1 MTTQASA
8 NGTRPKGRSK
18 PPKTVKVPKDPEGR
32 MPLAEHIRELRTRL
46 YRASLG
52 IALGAVAG
60 WFMHDWVIH
69 LLSKTVCVVHN
80 DHIIGLHPYD
90 AAASCP
96 NGLLTNSGATSGLA
110 ISLKVSLLVGL
121 LLSCPV
127 WLYQL
132 WAFIAPGLHKKEKKY
147 SLSFVGV
154 AVPLFAAGTALA
166 YWIFPTLMKVLL
178 NFVPSESVTQ
188 LPIDQFIG
196 FFMRM
201 VLIFGLSFEVPLIV
215 VALNFTGV
223 LSAER
228 LKKSWRYVT
237 FAIFVFSAAAVPT
250 GEPLG
255 MTALAAP
262 MCLLYYGAIGVAIL
276 NDRRRA
282 ARDINAGLSPDEAS
296 DLDLSPAAVE
306 QARPVE
312 QIRRGYDDDYNDL
325 T

>member
-18 PPKTVKVPKDPEGR
+18 PPKAERTSKDPEGR
-32 MPLAEHIRELRTRL
+32 MPLGDHIRELRTRL
-46 YRASLG
+46 FRASVG
-52 IALGAVAG
+52 ILLGAIVG
-60 WFMHDWVIH
+60 WFIHQWVIQ
-69 LLSKTVCVVHN
+69 LLENTVCTDMSIHGV
-80 DHIIGLHPYD
+80 GTP
-90 AAASCP
+90 SPQCP
-96 NGLLTNSGATSGLA
+96 NGVVTITGATTSIS

-121 LLSCPV
+121 LLASPV

-132 WAFIAPGLHKKEKKY
+132 WAFIAPGLHKNEKKY
-147 SLSFVGV
+147 SLGFVAVG
-154 AVPLFAAGTALA
+154 VPLFAAGAELC
-166 YWIFPTLMKVLL
+166 YLIFPTIMRVLFGFTPKGVSS
-178 NFVPSESVTQ
+178 N
-188 LPIDQFIG
+188 LPLDSLIS

-201 VLIFGLSFEVPLIV
+201 VLIFGASFEVPLIV

-237 FAIFVFSAAAVPT
+237 FGIFIFAAAAVPT

-262 MCLLYYGAIGVAIL
+262 MCLLYYGAIGIAVM
-276 NDRRRA
+276 NDKRRA
-282 ARDINAGLSPDEAS
+282 ARNINAGLTPDEAS
-296 DLDLSPAAVE
+296 DVDLNPVPVE

-312 QIRRGYDDDYNDL
+312 QVRRSFDDDYDDL